1 MYDGEWFGSGET
13 FTAVN
18 PTTNQPIARVRGGNL
33 QDWARVLK
41 STKAAEAQ
49 WQAVPAPKRGEI
61 VRQVGHALRQKLD
74 PLGRLVS
81 LEVGKSLP
89 EGIGEVQEFVDICD
103 FACGLSRGM
112 EGKILPSER
121 PGHVLHER
129 WHPLGT
135 VGIISAFNFPNAVF
149 GWNSAI
155 AMVTG
160 NATIWKGAPSTP
172 LTTIATT
179 RIVSEVLR
187 ENNLSPAIAS
197 CIVGG
202 ADVGSAL
209 VAERHVNL
217 VSFTGST
224 AVGREVAKVVAGRL
238 GRSVLELGGNNA
250 AIVHDDADLKLA
262 VPSVFFGAIGTTG
275 QRCTSTRRLLV
286 QESVWTE
293 VIEQLQRAY
302 ASATVGDP
310 LKGALMGPLHTR
322 KQVEQFEAG
331 VARAVE
337 AGGKV
342 LSGGRVV
349 SHEAGGNFVEPTLI
363 EMSTHHEVMHEEL
376 FVPILYAMKYRT
388 LDEAIQLNNSVP
400 QGLSS
405 ALFTRSQANVFR
417 WTSAAGS
424 DCGLVNVNTSTS
436 GAEIGGAFGGEKDT
450 GGGREAGSDSWKQY
464 CRRATS
470 TINFGD
476 EAVLA
481 QGIKFGSD

>member
-1 MYDGEWFGSGET
+1 ML
-13 FTAVN
+13 TAVN
-18 PTTNQPIARVRGGNL
+18 PTTNRPIARVRAGSL
-33 QDWARVLK
+33 ADWRRVLAAAK
-41 STKAAEAQ
+41 GAEAQ

-61 VRQVGHALRQKLD
+61 VRQVGHALREKLD

-103 FACGLSRGM
+103 FACGLSRTM

-121 PGHVLHER
+121 PGHVLLER

-135 VGIISAFNFPNAVF
+135 VGVISAFNFPNAVF

-160 NATIWKGAPSTP
+160 NTTIWKGAPSTP
-172 LTTIATT
+172 LTTVATT
-179 RIVSEVLR
+179 RIVAQVLAD
-187 ENNLSPAIAS
+187 NGLPPAIAS

-202 ADVGSAL
+202 ADVGAAL
-209 VAERHVNL
+209 AADPQVNL

-224 AVGREVAKVVAGRL
+224 KVGKQVATTVAARL
-238 GRSVLELGGNNA
+238 GKSILELGGNNA
-250 AIVHDDADLKLA
+250 AIVHEDADLKLA

-275 QRCTSTRRLLV
+275 QRCTSTRRLLAHEKV
-286 QESVWTE
+286 FDE
-293 VIEQLQRAY
+293 VMAQLKRAY
-302 ASATVGDP
+302 SSATVGDP
-310 LKGALMGPLHTR
+310 LAGALMGPLHSANQV
-322 KQVEQFEAG
+322 KQFLAG
-331 VARAVE
+331 VERAKQ

-342 LSGGRVV
+342 ISGGNVIQ
-349 SHEAGGNFVEPTLI
+349 HEAGGNFVEPTLI
-363 EMSTHHEVMHEEL
+363 EMPCDHEVMHEEL
-376 FVPILYAMKYRT
+376 FVPILYALKYKT
-388 LDEAIQLNNSVP
+388 LDEAIAINNSVP

-405 ALFTRSQANVFR
+405 ALFTRSQSNIFR

-436 GAEIGGAFGGEKDT
+436 GAEIGGAFGGEKET

-470 TINFGD
+470 TINYGD

-481 QGIKFGSD
+481 QGIKFE